1 MYIFK
6 KELKK
11 DLLKGVTIR
20 YLAEQIGISEVHLA
34 NLLNGRYGCRKTTA
48 YCIVKFCDENKEI
61 SDYFIVKN
69 K

>member
-20 YLAEQIGISEVHLA
+20 YLAEQIGISEVHLSKI
-34 NLLNGRYGCRKTTA
+34 LNGVYGCKKTTA
-48 YCIVKFCDENKEI
+48 YCIVKWCNANKEI
-61 SDYFIVKN
+61 ADYFMIKN